1 MNNSGQPFLK
11 FELQIG
17 FDKEHLNFT
26 HTYRIKNRGPSPT
39 QKSTEIIVLIPKSD
53 LVKFVN
59 INPTPG
65 ANCNPGPML

>member
-26 HTYRIKNRGPSPT
+26 HTYRNYCPHSKVRSREVCQHQPNARRKLQSGTNAIKPGFAKTDAP
-39 QKSTEIIVLIPKSD
+39 
-53 LVKFVN
+53 VK
-59 INPTPG
+59 
-65 ANCNPGPML
+65 